1 MMMIRGVIEFGPQRS
16 LSAEGFVIPF
26 GYISAFS
33 SVFVPDDPLP
43 DGWASL
49 YGSAVRL
56 KSWTNPAVPP
66 LLVQVERRDD
76 LIRMLNEA
84 LTDLSGGEGEGET
97 DDAAL
102 KQIEGQII
110 HHVELEETLRKLVET
125 ARTCANDT
133 ECLELL
139 EAVEEYDA
147 LCGGTYAFQKK

>member
-1 MMMIRGVIEFGPQRS
+1 MMRIWVVVF
-16 LSAEGFVIPF
+16 
-26 GYISAFS
+26 YIS
-33 SVFVPDDPLP
+33 
-43 DGWASL
+43 GL
-49 YGSAVRL
+49 YDLRRL
-56 KSWTNPAVPP
+56 RNNLDFLKTLALAMCMDSGI
-66 LLVQVERRDD
+66 
-76 LIRMLNEA
+76 LIVC
-84 LTDLSGGEGEGET
+84 SGGDVKGTIFTELADACFET

-139 EAVEEYDA
+139 EAVEEYEV